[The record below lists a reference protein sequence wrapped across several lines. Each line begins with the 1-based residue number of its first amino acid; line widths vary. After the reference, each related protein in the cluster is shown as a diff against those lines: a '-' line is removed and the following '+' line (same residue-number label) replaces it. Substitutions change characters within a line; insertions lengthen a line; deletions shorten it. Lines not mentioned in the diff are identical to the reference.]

1 MVLRSWKEIAVYLD
15 RGIRTVQRWEV
26 RLGMPVHRAS
36 SNPRCQVMAF
46 QHELDAWIARATK
59 PRRGSRG
66 IRKSPVV
73 LSTWKEIAGYLHR
86 GVRTVQRWEATFG
99 MPVRRLGSTPRASV
113 VAFQYELDDWLAQRR
128 CPPTAEY
135 LGQRNFPLS
144 ETGTSLNVERMD
156 FGCTSNA

>member
-1 MVLRSWKEIAVYLD
+1 
-15 RGIRTVQRWEV
+15 
-26 RLGMPVHRAS
+26 
-36 SNPRCQVMAF
+36 MAF

-59 PRRGSRG
+59 PRRASRG